1 MSDIMATPP
10 QPVNYT
16 GLQVQ
21 PDPVG
26 TFLKAANTQAQTGL
40 MNAQAS
46 QAGAMANMQQFQ
58 LQRQQQYYPML
69 QQALQNPTP
78 SNFAALSAMFPDQ
91 HEAISSSYEMER
103 QQQQQS
109 VVQPMA
115 QAYVSLLNNRP
126 DLALNI
132 VQQQRDALVNSGADP
147 NDPAYQSKLQHAD
160 ALMQQIQTDPRAA
173 AGLMGATL
181 SSYMK
186 PDDFSRTFADYMKEP
201 ATIAQANADATT
213 AQAKAAVAPQQAQ
226 ADVAQTQANVANI
239 YNTMQQRVASFG
251 LDQQKFQTDTQLRLA
266 DLRYKQMV
274 PNMASGMAE
283 QQAQAVSD
291 SQLRQQEADRTDGLA
306 QQIQGMVSNG
316 QWTSGIG
323 GSAKMTLQDVLGSQD
338 AVNDLKKS
346 YTAARASGIFSQIS
360 NGKTTDSDL
369 KQINGGFPENE
380 SDPNQLVS
388 FLHSWSNVNR
398 RIAQYNDAKADWI
411 SAAGSM
417 GKLPRDGNVLGVQ
430 VPAGTSFN
438 DFMARGLPNAQGNVT
453 PPSAPP
459 GPVPRYMSYGQ

>member
-16 GLQVQ
+16 GLQIQ

-26 TFLKAANTQAQTGL
+26 NFLKAANTQAQTGL

-69 QQALQNPTP
+69 QQALQNPSP

-91 HEAISSSYEMER
+91 HEAISSAYQMER
-103 QQQQQS
+103 QAQQQQI
-109 VVQPMA
+109 VQPMA

-147 NDPAYQSKLQHAD
+147 NDPTYQQKLQHAD
-160 ALMQQIQTDPRAA
+160 VLMQQIQNDPKGAT
-173 AGLMGATL
+173 GLLGATL
-181 SSYMK
+181 SSFMP
-186 PDDFSRTFADYMKEP
+186 PDQFSKTFADYMNEP
-201 ATIAQANADATT
+201 ATLQKATAEATT
-213 AQAKAAVAPQQAQ
+213 AQAGAAVAPQQAQ
-226 ADVAQTQANVANI
+226 ANLAQTQANVANI
-239 YNTMQQRVASFG
+239 NNQMQQRVAAFG
-251 LDQQKFQTDTQLRLA
+251 LDQQKFQTDTQLRLSQ
-266 DLRYKQMV
+266 LRYQQMV

-283 QQAQAVSD
+283 QQAQAVAD
-291 SQLRQQEADRTDGLA
+291 SQLRQQEADRTQGLA
-306 QQIQGMVSNG
+306 QQIQSMAQSG

-346 YTAARASGIFSQIS
+346 YAAARASGIFSQIQ
-360 NGKTTDSDL
+360 NGKTTDADL
-369 KQINGGFPENE
+369 KTINQGFPQDE
-380 SDPNQLVS
+380 SDPGQLVA
-388 FLHSWSNVNR
+388 FMNSWSNVNR

-417 GKLPRDGNVLGVQ
+417 GKLPRDGTVLGVQ

-438 DFMARGLPNAQGNVT
+438 DFMARGLANAQGNVT
-453 PPSAPP
+453 PPNAPP
-459 GPVPRYMSYGQ
+459 GALPRYMQYGQ